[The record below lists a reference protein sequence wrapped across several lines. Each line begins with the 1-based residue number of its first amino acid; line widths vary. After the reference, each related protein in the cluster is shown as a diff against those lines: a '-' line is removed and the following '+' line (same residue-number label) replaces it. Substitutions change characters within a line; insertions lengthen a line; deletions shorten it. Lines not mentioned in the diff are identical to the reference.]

1 MTTPLPPGPSPRSR
15 GTALGLAI
23 PLGVFGAH
31 RFYVG
36 KNRTGILMALTLGG
50 MGLWYLYDCIL
61 IGVGEFTDAQ
71 GRALSR
77 WDPGV
82 PEYGDRLPAETYA
95 EIDALR
101 NEVAELAE
109 RLDFAERLLSDPSR
123 EARRTSRDG
132 S

>member
-1 MTTPLPPGPSPRSR
+1 
-15 GTALGLAI
+15 
-23 PLGVFGAH
+23 VFGAH

-71 GRALSR
+71 GRALTR

-82 PEYGDRLPAETYA
+82 LEQGDRFPAEAYA
-95 EIDALR
+95 EVDALR

-109 RLDFAERLLSDPSR
+109 RLDFAERLLSDPTR
-123 EARRTSRDG
+123 EARRTNRDAF
-132 S
+132 